1 MKKESGVKWKVG
13 LFVTIGL
20 VLLVA
25 ALFFL
30 GKQKNLFGS
39 VFHVKSIFSNVGG
52 LKMGNN
58 VRFGG
63 INVGTVDGI
72 SLLTDTSIVVDMVV
86 QEKVRKFIKK
96 DATAGIG
103 SEGLM
108 GDKVV
113 VITPGSSD
121 REPITENGVLSS
133 RPTVET
139 DQILSSLKTS
149 ADNAALITNDLASI
163 SSKIKNGH
171 GTLSRLISDSSFSN
185 NLNKTVVNLKQ
196 GSEGLKENM
205 EAAKHNFL
213 LRGYFKKKKR
223 EEEKK
228 KQEAEEKKKQDEAES
243 AKK

>member
-1 MKKESGVKWKVG
+1 METGNVCNHRIGIVG
-13 LFVTIGL
+13 GHFVFPRKT
-20 VLLVA
+20 
-25 ALFFL
+25 
-30 GKQKNLFGS
+30 KNLFGS
-39 VFHVKSIFSNVGG
+39 VFHIKAVFNNVGG

-72 SLLTDTSIVVDMVV
+72 YLITDTSVMVEMV
-86 QEKVRKFIKK
+86 IEKDVKKFIKK

-113 VITPGSSD
+113 VITPGSTDQVSVTGN
-121 REPITENGVLSS
+121 ETLAS
-133 RPTVET
+133 RAPVET

-149 ADNAALITNDLASI
+149 ADNAAVITSQLAEI
-163 SSKIKNGH
+163 SYKINNGH
-171 GTLSRLISDSSFSN
+171 GTLSRLLSDSSFSN

-196 GSEGLKENM
+196 GSQGLKDNM

-213 LRGYFKKKKR
+213 LKGFFKR
-223 EEEKK
+223 EKARGGKERKKLREKK
-228 KQEAEEKKKQDEAES
+228 EAETEA